1 VLFDI
6 KSKFKVI
13 DIKKDKAKLGSGDIP
28 VKKLYLV

>member
-13 DIKKDKAKLGSGDIP
+13 DIKEDRVKHGFGTIS